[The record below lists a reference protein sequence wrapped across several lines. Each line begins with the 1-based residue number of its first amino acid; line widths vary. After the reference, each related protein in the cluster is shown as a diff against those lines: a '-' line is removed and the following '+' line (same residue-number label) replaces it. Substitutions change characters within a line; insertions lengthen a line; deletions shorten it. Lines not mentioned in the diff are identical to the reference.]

1 MKKTFI
7 IITSLAAIALV
18 AGTGFAWGPGGGGS
32 TAAGYGSGWNCPGY
46 GRQAG
51 FNDLSRD
58 QRNQLQALRQKFI
71 DDTYELRSE
80 RFARQ
85 QEIRMLMQ
93 TSNPDAARLN
103 KLSAEMNDLQ
113 KQIMDKRIE
122 FVLAAKKI
130 APELA
135 MGPGMGYGRGM
146 RRHAGMAGSGMMTGF
161 YGHRGGCRYTD

>member
-7 IITSLAAIALV
+7 IITSLAAIALA
-18 AGTGFAWGPGGGGS
+18 AGTGFAWGPGAGRS
-32 TAAGYGSGWNCPGY
+32 AAGYGSDWNCPGY
-46 GRQAG
+46 GRQAA

-71 DDTYELRSE
+71 DDTYELRSA

-93 TSNPDAARLN
+93 TSSPDKTRLG
-103 KLSAEMNDLQ
+103 KLSSEINDLQ

-122 FVLAAKKI
+122 FILAAKKI
-130 APELA
+130 APEFT
-135 MGPGMGYGRGM
+135 MGPGMGYGRGI
-146 RRHAGMAGSGMMTGF
+146 RRHAGMGGTGMMNGF
-161 YGHRGGCRYTD
+161 YGRRGGCRYTD